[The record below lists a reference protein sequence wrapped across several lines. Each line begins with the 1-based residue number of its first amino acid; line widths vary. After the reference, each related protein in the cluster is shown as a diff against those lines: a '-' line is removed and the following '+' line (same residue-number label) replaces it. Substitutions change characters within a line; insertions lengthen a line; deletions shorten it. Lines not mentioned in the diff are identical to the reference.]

1 MNADVIVHISFF
13 SGFQKWTKLPK
24 YLSNI
29 REIDMCTYEFPKT
42 TILPINGDVF
52 DIFFNN
58 TSEKLLKQVHA
69 YMNF

>member
-1 MNADVIVHISFF
+1 MNDDVYVSNFLF
-13 SGFQKWTKLPK
+13 NYFQKWTKLPK

-69 YMNF
+69 YMNN